1 MIEMAEKR
9 FASAMEPL
17 FDSTGLP
24 DVREV
29 RARELR
35 ASSAFRYP
43 WFERGYELTTVERRC
58 RDRYYGIYKNSFS
71 KHRSRFD
78 ELGRVSL
85 SSHERK

>member
-9 FASAMEPL
+9 FVSAMAPL

-29 RARELR
+29 RAMELK
-35 ASSAFRYP
+35 ASSASRYP
-43 WFERGYELTTVERRC
+43 WFMRGYELTTVEGRC

-71 KHRSRFD
+71 KHRSRLD
-78 ELGRVSL
+78 ELERVSL
-85 SSHERK
+85 SNRKRK